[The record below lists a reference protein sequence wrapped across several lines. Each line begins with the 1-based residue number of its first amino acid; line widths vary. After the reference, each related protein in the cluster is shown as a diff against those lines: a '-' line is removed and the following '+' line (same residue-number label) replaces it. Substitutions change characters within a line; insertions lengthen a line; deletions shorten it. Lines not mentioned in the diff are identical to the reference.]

1 MTNRSWRI
9 ASTRS
14 SRTASNAVGVDV
26 NTASSAL
33 LCRVAGLSPARA
45 NAIVSFRSANGAFR
59 TRRDLLAVPRL
70 GAKTFEQAA
79 GFLRI
84 PDGDD
89 PLDASAVHPEA
100 YPVVLRILKKTGLD
114 IKALIGN
121 AAVLRSLHARDFVD
135 EHFGIPTVTDILG
148 ELLKPGRDPRPE
160 FRTAK
165 FADGIK
171 EMKDLQP
178 GMVLEGVVTNVAAF
192 GAFVDVGVHQDG
204 LVHISHLADRRVSD
218 PRDVVKV
225 GDIVKVRVLEV
236 DLARQRISLSMRSEG
251 ARRQAPRPVG
261 TRAPPRHRRA
271 PWPLRLRSSAG
282 RGSGRN
288 SAEASSALC

>member
-1 MTNRSWRI
+1 M
-9 ASTRS
+9 
-14 SRTASNAVGVDV
+14 
-26 NTASSAL
+26 
-33 LCRVAGLSPARA
+33 
-45 NAIVSFRSANGAFR
+45 
-59 TRRDLLAVPRL
+59 AVPRL

-100 YPVVLRILKKTGLD
+100 YPVVHRILKKTGLD
-114 IKALIGN
+114 IKGLIGN
-121 AAVLRSLHARDFVD
+121 ATVLRSLHARDFID
-135 EHFGIPTVTDILG
+135 ETFGIPTVTDIFS

-171 EMKDLQP
+171 EMRDLQP

-204 LVHISHLADRRVSD
+204 LVHISHLADRRVAD

-236 DLARQRISLSMRSEG
+236 DLARKRIGLSMRSEG
-251 ARRQAPRPVG
+251 ARRQAP
-261 TRAPPRHRRA
+261 AARRD
-271 PWPLRLRSSAG
+271 LRSTVQTQGAMAAAFAKL
-282 RGSGRN
+282 RR
-288 SAEASSALC
+288 